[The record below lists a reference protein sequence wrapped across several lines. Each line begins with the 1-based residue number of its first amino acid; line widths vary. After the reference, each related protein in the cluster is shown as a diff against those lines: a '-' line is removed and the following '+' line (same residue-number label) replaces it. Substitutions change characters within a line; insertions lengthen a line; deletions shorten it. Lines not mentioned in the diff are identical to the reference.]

1 GCTLPECQVAPCTF
15 GAHRHAANFCAYP
28 AISLSFFLRWQ
39 LPNHPQLTGGTGNWL
54 PAFAL
59 GPSTVCTNVTAATQW
74 ECQQLLHIHVSP
86 DSESYHTLGA
96 LKVRIGENEEVS
108 AESTTWM

>member
-1 GCTLPECQVAPCTF
+1 MMFT
-15 GAHRHAANFCAYP
+15 
-28 AISLSFFLRWQ
+28 AIYENL
-39 LPNHPQLTGGTGNWL
+39 
-54 PAFAL
+54 
-59 GPSTVCTNVTAATQW
+59 ATQW

-108 AESTTWM
+108 AESTTWMRKSDFRSSVMGIVSTLVSRLGVHAR